1 MRHRIE
7 RWTTL
12 LLAGLFVLSILVLPM
27 PFGTRREAAAEIKYT
42 YDPNKAINNASTI
55 LDKYVQENKS
65 GQGARYVSAVLRAGG
80 LTSVDVGGAG
90 DLIAYLNTPSNF
102 GGTIGKVIPDP
113 TSSDLHPGD
122 VLAVV
127 CSKGCTSSTYAGAH
141 GQGSSFWGVQDF
153 FVSKVNS
160 NNTVEYYS
168 YRGKDLGGRY
178 RQTMDL
184 KTFGKSGFSCINC
197 GNSSNL
203 HLIAFAFTVDNT
215 CKVNFN
221 ANGGYVSTA
230 SKTVT
235 KGITYGAL
243 PTPTRDGY
251 EFLGWYT
258 ASSGGNS
265 VTEGT
270 TVTTTTEHTLYAHWK
285 WIETATY
292 YTVSFNANGGSCSSS
307 TKSVTK
313 SGVYG
318 TLPTPS
324 RTGYDF
330 IGWYTAKEGGTLIT
344 DSSQVSITSNQT
356 LYAHWS
362 VSVYIVTMNAN
373 GGYYYDKGTS
383 ESVGTTQILEVRYGE
398 QYGGSSAATIT
409 FSFSDALV
417 YPGYTFVGWFTAQT
431 GGTQVTASTICHMTE
446 NHTLYAHW
454 TKAQVC
460 QITFREGNVSPRSI
474 EVGKK
479 IGQLPTPS
487 KSGFRF
493 IGWFTAKNGG
503 DPVTENTIV
512 TKGLILYAHWVR
524 IKTYQVT
531 FNGNG
536 GKSSLSRKPLPGGDN
551 LGTLPTAT
559 RKGYIFVG
567 WYTAKVGGVQVT
579 SSTMVTG
586 KMTVFAHWEPI
597 YYTFD
602 INAILDGA
610 GRSDLIG
617 VATVD
622 VYINGRLVAQNVTE
636 YKTTLAYGTKY
647 RIKVKAING
656 MKSRGAQKGSRLSG
670 TVMGYTEVV
679 LRFETVTYVV
689 RFQSNGGRT
698 PTAQAKVKGG
708 QTIGD
713 LPVPTRSGY
722 DFVGWYTAKNGGTRV
737 TEQTVVT
744 GKITLFAHWEK
755 HIGPV
760 KVGWKYVPEDDC
772 WYYVSANG
780 SYYTG
785 WQTINGKRYY
795 FMPNGAMRTGLIRI
809 GGVLYF
815 FNNHP
820 PFSGWYT
827 SASTEPWDGYLHT
840 EGFGGDFKDA
850 MLFSDDKGVVLACD
864 DEIKWGIGEEED
876 TGRNFATNARAIL
889 DQFDNVGAYA
899 FFDVDKDGVND
910 FIVRDGEDYMD
921 LCFHVFLANKNTG
934 EYRYV
939 GNLGGGIY
947 LQHDGHGNLIIADAH
962 HGSQVE
968 YQVIY
973 SGGELTK
980 QFLLEFE
987 LDEHTSAD
995 FGYKNIYMYTTDL
1008 Y

>member
-1 MRHRIE
+1 MKHRMKQWFVPLI
-7 RWTTL
+7 
-12 LLAGLFVLSILVLPM
+12 AGLFVLSILVLPSL
-27 PFGTRREAAAEIKYT
+27 GVGREAEAAAKYR
-42 YDPNKAINNASTI
+42 YDPNKAISSASAI
-55 LDKYVQENKS
+55 LDQYVQENKS
-65 GQGARYVSAVLRAGG
+65 SQGARYVSAVLRAGG
-80 LTSVDVGGAG
+80 LTPVDEGGAG
-90 DLIAYLNTPSNF
+90 NLIACLNTPSKF
-102 GGTIGKVIPDP
+102 GGVIGKVIADP
-113 TSSDLHPGD
+113 TSNDLRPGD

-127 CSKGCTSSTYAGAH
+127 CSKGSTSATYAGAH

-153 FVSKVNS
+153 FVSKVNR
-160 NNTVEYYS
+160 NNTVEIYS

-178 RQTMDL
+178 HATIDL
-184 KTFGKSGFSCINC
+184 GTIAKSSFSCNKC
-197 GNSSNL
+197 GNSSSL
-203 HLIAFAFTVDNT
+203 HLIGFSFTPSSACTVT
-215 CKVNFN
+215 FN
-221 ANGGYVSTA
+221 GNGGYVDTT

-235 KGITYGAL
+235 SGYTCGTL
-243 PTPTRDGY
+243 PTPTRA
-251 EFLGWYT
+251 GW
-258 ASSGGNS
+258 
-265 VTEGT
+265 
-270 TVTTTTEHTLYAHWK
+270 
-285 WIETATY
+285 
-292 YTVSFNANGGSCSSS
+292 
-307 TKSVTK
+307 
-313 SGVYG
+313 
-318 TLPTPS
+318 
-324 RTGYDF
+324 R
-330 IGWYTAKEGGTLIT
+330 
-344 DSSQVSITSNQT
+344 
-356 LYAHWS
+356 
-362 VSVYIVTMNAN
+362 
-373 GGYYYDKGTS
+373 
-383 ESVGTTQILEVRYGE
+383 
-398 QYGGSSAATIT
+398 
-409 FSFSDALV
+409 
-417 YPGYTFVGWFTAQT
+417 FVGWFTAKK
-431 GGTQVTASTICHMTE
+431 GGSLVTSGTVITQDTV
-446 NHTLYAHW
+446 LF
-454 TKAQVC
+454 AQ
-460 QITFREGNVSPRSI
+460 
-474 EVGKK
+474 
-479 IGQLPTPS
+479 
-487 KSGFRF
+487 
-493 IGWFTAKNGG
+493 
-503 DPVTENTIV
+503 
-512 TKGLILYAHWVR
+512 WVR

-536 GKSSLSRKPLPGGDN
+536 GKSSLNRKPVPGGDT

-559 RKGYIFVG
+559 RRGYIFAG
-567 WYTAKVGGVQVT
+567 WYTAKVGGEQVS

-602 INAILDGA
+602 INATLDGA
-610 GRSDLIG
+610 GRSNLEG
-617 VATVD
+617 VGAVD
-622 VYINGRLVAQNVTE
+622 VYINGRLVARNVTE
-636 YKTTLAYGTKY
+636 YKTALPYGTKY
-647 RIKVKAING
+647 RIKVRPING
-656 MKSRGAQKGSRLSG
+656 MKNRGVQKGCRLSG
-670 TVMGYTEVV
+670 KVMEYTEVV
-679 LRFETVTYVV
+679 LRFETVTYAV
-689 RFQSNGGRT
+689 RFQGNGGRAPVSQT
-698 PTAQAKVKGG
+698 SVKGG

-722 DFVGWYTAKNGGTRV
+722 DFVGWYTAKKGGTRV
-737 TEQTVVT
+737 TEQTIIT
-744 GKITLFAHWEK
+744 GKTTLFAHWEK

-827 SASTEPWDGYLHT
+827 SASTEPRDGYLHT

-995 FGYKNIYMYTTDL
+995 FGYKNVYMYTTDL